1 MRNDMTPSQPT
12 TRDDKCGL
20 FAPELRLWAR
30 SRPSPNVYTPLRARS
45 RSHSLRIG
53 GGRPATVSPQAQ
65 NEWSG
70 PLFRRSL
77 ALAPCPHP
85 VSVLVGRL
93 HILGPR
99 RAADR
104 FALLR
109 GFGLVPAA
117 IAALLA
123 RASGAPLLRPPPCGG
138 LRAPRPR
145 PPVSGIRSAGPRSLR
160 FAPVAGARSGASPLL
175 PRVRPAARA
184 AFSRRPCRSA
194 PAAPLL
200 RLASLAAPRIYI
212 RHRPTH
218 RELYL

>member
-1 MRNDMTPSQPT
+1 MQSRRTGSVGGPVRRASF
-12 TRDDKCGL
+12 DDLRPCGL
-20 FAPELRLWAR
+20 ACVRIR
-30 SRPSPNVYTPLRARS
+30 SAAAAGGLQFS
-45 RSHSLRIG
+45 RCAAFFTRC
-53 GGRPATVSPQAQ
+53 R
-65 NEWSG
+65 

-77 ALAPCPHP
+77 ALAPYPHP
-85 VSVLVGRL
+85 KAVLVGRL
-93 HILGPR
+93 HILAFR

-109 GFGLVPAA
+109 CFGLTAAA

-123 RASGAPLLRPPPCGG
+123 RASCAPLLRPPPCGG

-145 PPVSGIRSAGPRSLR
+145 PPVSGIRSACLRSLR

-200 RLASLAAPRIYI
+200 RLPNLLVLKR
-212 RHRPTH
+212 
-218 RELYL
+218 